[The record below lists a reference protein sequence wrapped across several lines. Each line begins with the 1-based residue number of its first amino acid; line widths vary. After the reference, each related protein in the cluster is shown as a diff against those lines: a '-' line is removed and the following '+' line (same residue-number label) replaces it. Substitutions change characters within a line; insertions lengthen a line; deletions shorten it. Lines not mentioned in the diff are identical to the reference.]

1 MGVGAGPG
9 VSQQA
14 LVKAFLA
21 EKPLLRRFWPGFLRI
36 LEFLEK
42 TPQKR
47 NSATRYRYSS
57 TTAVVQPCIA
67 VNLQRYRGLVNIQFS
82 KILELISRPEFARD
96 HESGLRSDRGPV
108 VLRDF
113 SKFAILETTIRFF
126 KFVWEIL
133 PIQPTIHTQGKNQ
146 HPPFFSE
153 I

>member
-1 MGVGAGPG
+1 M
-9 VSQQA
+9 
-14 LVKAFLA
+14 
-21 EKPLLRRFWPGFLRI
+21 
-36 LEFLEK
+36 
-42 TPQKR
+42 
-47 NSATRYRYSS
+47 
-57 TTAVVQPCIA
+57 A

-82 KILELISRPEFARD
+82 KILELISRPEVVRD

-113 SKFAILETTIRFF
+113 FQVAILETTIRFF

-133 PIQPTIHTQGKNQ
+133 PIQPTIHTQGKNL

>member
-1 MGVGAGPG
+1 M
-9 VSQQA
+9 
-14 LVKAFLA
+14 
-21 EKPLLRRFWPGFLRI
+21 
-36 LEFLEK
+36 
-42 TPQKR
+42 
-47 NSATRYRYSS
+47 
-57 TTAVVQPCIA
+57 
-67 VNLQRYRGLVNIQFS
+67 NIQFS
-82 KILELISRPEFARD
+82 KILELISRPEFVRD

-146 HPPFFSE
+146 HLPFFSE